1 MITLFRWIRLKQLE
15 IKWKFA
21 VMHELDKQLMTI
33 VKNPETIEKKIMP
46 YLAEVIHK
54 SVEFEKFSKQTGE
67 YSEK

>member
-33 VKNPETIEKKIMP
+33 VKNPEIIEKKLLP
-46 YLAEVIHK
+46 YIAEVIHK
-54 SVEFEKFSKQTGE
+54 ATELEKAKMNGE
-67 YSEK
+67 K

>member
-21 VMHELDKQLMTI
+21 VMHELDKQLMTV
-33 VKNPETIEKKIMP
+33 VKNPELIEKKIMP

-54 SVEFEKFSKQTGE
+54 TVEFEKFKQQTGE
-67 YSEK
+67 YGEK

>member
-54 SVEFEKFSKQTGE
+54 AVEFEKFSKQTGE

>member
-33 VKNPETIEKKIMP
+33 VKNPEIIEKKLLP
-46 YLAEVIHK
+46 YIAEVIHK
-54 SVEFEKFSKQTGE
+54 ATELEKAKMNGKTE
-67 YSEK
+67 